1 MCLLREER
9 LCWRRLGVMDYSYN
23 RVVEVPEER
32 ERLLIAQSALKHG
45 QRDKAYRLSLEL
57 TRSFPN
63 NADAWL
69 LRSKTAVST
78 EESLYALSQVNRINP
93 NHPAAKLYTYQA
105 LENMLERD
113 PFLAYMDESDDLYY
127 VRSKNYLSLV
137 VPKDRNIPEKYP
149 PQNPQPLA
157 SAYRYLLLAV
167 FGMIFSGL
175 GTLLFAPL
183 AVLAALQAR
192 RRGLKQEDLMRS
204 RVIVW
209 VSFLLIAPAILL
221 VLIFALHFRGF

>member
-1 MCLLREER
+1 
-9 LCWRRLGVMDYSYN
+9 MDS
-23 RVVEVPEER
+23 
-32 ERLLIAQSALKHG
+32 G
-45 QRDKAYRLSLEL
+45 MKAYRLSLEL

-167 FGMIFSGL
+167 FGMILSGL

-183 AVLAALQAR
+183 AVLAALQCPPPRAEAGR
-192 RRGLKQEDLMRS
+192 FGTFKGNR
-204 RVIVW
+204 W